1 MSKARITY
9 RFDPERNEHSS
20 PKQIAPEGESRAK
33 VIPLYDN
40 EYRAEKIVDVQPL
53 NQFTTDFGAW
63 SSPFDAETD
72 RVERMIRETDR
83 AVRREDIPPKQAAP
97 EINVGLEDERFYD
110 GDTGYYEE
118 PTHVQSSYSTRSGYG
133 HSGPYYVRHSNWTPW
148 LKIAASAVGAI
159 ATGAIFGF
167 LVLSL
172 FSGDGG
178 GTAASEWWRLG
189 TDRAVDSRII
199 DGSAVTGSDSLAGGT
214 GSVSNTEVAGSINT
228 SEGAVTATGIAAAVR
243 VNLPAVKYSL
253 VQSGVFSTAEG
264 AEAAMAELRRN
275 GLAAASEKSDK
286 YYVYAGVAM
295 NRNDVLPIS
304 NSLNGKKMDVFI
316 KDYSI
321 PAVQSIQWSG
331 KAGETPE
338 AYFTQG
344 SKLAQM
350 IAGLT
355 ALHLQDDAVSPGDA
369 TMNSLKSAHQA
380 WSQAS
385 LKAADG
391 LAPDHKAMADTM
403 NASMNMAVQSMEE
416 YKKNPSDAYLW
427 QAQGALIKYIIG
439 EKELRSAMAVQ

>member
-9 RFDPERNEHSS
+9 RFDPEHNEHRSR
-20 PKQIAPEGESRAK
+20 KQTASGGESRAK
-33 VIPLYDN
+33 VIPLYNN
-40 EYRAEKIVDVQPL
+40 EYKAEKMVDVQPL

-83 AVRREDIPPKQAAP
+83 VVRADDVSPKQAAP
-97 EINVGLEDERFYD
+97 EIDSRLEDERYYD

-118 PTHVQSSYSTRSGYG
+118 PTHTQNSYSTRSGYG
-133 HSGPYYVRHSNWTPW
+133 NTGPYYVRHTNRTPW

-178 GTAASEWWRLG
+178 ETASSEWWKLG
-189 TDRAVDSRII
+189 SDRAADSRIV
-199 DGSAVTGSDSLAGGT
+199 DGASVNGADLTKEVTGGNG
-214 GSVSNTEVAGSINT
+214 N
-228 SEGAVTATGIAAAVR
+228 SEGAVTAGGMAAAAR

-264 AEAAMAELRRN
+264 AEAAMANLRKS

-304 NSLNGKKMDVFI
+304 NSLNEKKMDVFI

-321 PAVQSIQWSG
+321 PAVQSMRWSG
-331 KAGETPE
+331 KAEESPE

-385 LKAADG
+385 LKAAEG
-391 LAPDHKAMADTM
+391 LKPEHKAIAETM

-416 YKKNPSDAYLW
+416 YKKNPSEAYLW

-439 EKELRSAMAVQ
+439 EKELRSALAVQ